1 MPKSA
6 QKEKEEVQNVEN
18 DTNKKVAEENTAKA
32 KKTTGTKKKT
42 TSKTESSTKA
52 GGKSQAKTTS
62 KSASKSVN
70 AFNEAKEDL
79 TVENLPTK
87 EIGSKRASGTN
98 KKEVDQGKKTTK
110 KVATKS
116 KGKKTDAVV
125 ESQKEEKK
133 NVAKEKIKAEKV
145 ADAKN
150 EKTDE
155 TAKENTEENG
165 KKKEKQ
171 KEKVNKKEKQE
182 KSKKKKAETNK
193 EKVDSKKENKENA
206 ETNKEEATEKAV
218 VEKEHVKLIKFEEIK
233 NIFKKKKAI
242 PKEELKKINK
252 PVFTNI
258 LVAVGIMIYFI
269 FLILGFYHIGKE
281 AYQTDLK
288 VFALCIL
295 FLAII
300 LLENAYKK
308 DSGKIAIF
316 GIEMIVL
323 AVITV
328 GLIYV
333 NLMLSSHYINV
344 VTITSY
350 IITIYYVIKAIV
362 VYQKGKNKYFV
373 DDMKE
378 IMNTDE

>member
-1 MPKSA
+1 M
-6 QKEKEEVQNVEN
+6 
-18 DTNKKVAEENTAKA
+18 
-32 KKTTGTKKKT
+32 
-42 TSKTESSTKA
+42 
-52 GGKSQAKTTS
+52 
-62 KSASKSVN
+62 
-70 AFNEAKEDL
+70 
-79 TVENLPTK
+79 
-87 EIGSKRASGTN
+87 
-98 KKEVDQGKKTTK
+98 
-110 KVATKS
+110 
-116 KGKKTDAVV
+116 
-125 ESQKEEKK
+125 
-133 NVAKEKIKAEKV
+133 
-145 ADAKN
+145 
-150 EKTDE
+150 
-155 TAKENTEENG
+155 
-165 KKKEKQ
+165 
-171 KEKVNKKEKQE
+171 
-182 KSKKKKAETNK
+182 
-193 EKVDSKKENKENA
+193 
-206 ETNKEEATEKAV
+206 
-218 VEKEHVKLIKFEEIK
+218 
-233 NIFKKKKAI
+233 
-242 PKEELKKINK
+242 
-252 PVFTNI
+252 FTNI

-316 GIEMIVL
+316 GIEMIIL

-362 VYQKGKNKYFV
+362 VYRKGKNKYFV